1 MIPIKFEYTFGWE
14 RICVTI
20 LDQYKHHYTGETVI
34 YIREEGES
42 GWIHD
47 HYVSEEELQRLLA
60 MRVEDDA

>member
-1 MIPIKFEYTFGWE
+1 MIPIQFEYTFGWE

-20 LDQYKHHYTGETVI
+20 LDQHKHHYTGNTVV

-47 HYVSEEELQRLLA
+47 HYVTEERVHQLLQ
-60 MRVEDDA
+60 MRVEEKE